1 MGHMPKSGATLFWP
15 PSTQSTFLSG
25 LKHFAGSQSCP
36 NLALVISPCFPT
48 SFLLPKFPPPQ
59 PPAPL
64 SHFSVPVELLLK
76 HKLEGKPNSAIN
88 MSDEIKNVIV
98 TTTAHPTILPPLPDR
113 ATAGL
118 SREDYQVAKNLRT
131 VHLLIDL
138 ICQGS
143 HGHHASF
150 TEFNGMPPK
159 SYSAKVSCTGDGT
172 SWRVVMAPSGVKGM
186 AWYFSGLKKLEGMF
200 KTAVIRYW
208 DAQQCESLVEAI
220 ESGGIES
227 VPNNWRFVVHHDE
240 VAGESEN
247 LAATSASQAAGTQDE
262 SMTATEVGNN
272 DTTTEAEEEKSVSGL

>member
-1 MGHMPKSGATLFWP
+1 
-15 PSTQSTFLSG
+15 
-25 LKHFAGSQSCP
+25 
-36 NLALVISPCFPT
+36 
-48 SFLLPKFPPPQ
+48 
-59 PPAPL
+59 
-64 SHFSVPVELLLK
+64 
-76 HKLEGKPNSAIN
+76 

-98 TTTAHPTILPPLPDR
+98 IPTAYPTILPLLPDR
-113 ATAGL
+113 VSAGL
-118 SREDYQVAKNLRT
+118 SSEDYQVAKNLRT

-138 ICQGS
+138 ICQGG

-172 SWRVVMAPSGVKGM
+172 SWRVVMVASGVKGM
-186 AWYFSGLKKLEGMF
+186 AWYFTGLKKLEGMF

-208 DAQQCESLVEAI
+208 DAQQCKALVEAI

-247 LAATSASQAAGTQDE
+247 LPATSATQAAGVQDE
-262 SMTATEVGNN
+262 SMMATEVGNGDN
-272 DTTTEAEEEKSVSGL
+272 ITEAEEAKSVGGL